1 MAETAPSDSR
11 GGSLSG
17 PGQMGTYGIG
27 NQWQG
32 YTYAKQGGQQAPQ
45 GQEFGGWAYG
55 HATQQQSGQQQPGH
69 IYAHPEATGGLY
81 YPNTS
86 HGG

>member
-1 MAETAPSDSR
+1 MADTAPNDSR

-17 PGQMGTYGIG
+17 QGQMGSYGIG

-32 YTYAKQGGQQAPQ
+32 YTYAKQAGQPAPQ
-45 GQEFGGWAYG
+45 GSEFGNWTYG
-55 HATQQQSGQQQPGH
+55 HGVHQTAQPQQGH
-69 IYAHPEATGGLY
+69 MYAHPEATGSLY
-81 YPNTS
+81 YPNTT